1 MIIGAV
7 RCELFIYESGS
18 LKAKRAV
25 IKSLLTRL
33 GQRYNLSVSETDYH
47 DLWQRSEIG
56 LVVVSTTK
64 KRCEQE
70 LQKALALID
79 ADPDSERTLTEMEWL

>member
-7 RCELFIYESGS
+7 RCELFIYEAGS

-25 IKSLLTRL
+25 IKSLLVRL
-33 GQRYNLSVSETDYH
+33 GQRYNLSVAETGYQ
-47 DLWQRSEIG
+47 DLWQRAELSI
-56 LVVVSTTK
+56 VVVSTTK
-64 KRCEQE
+64 KRCDQE

-79 ADPDSERTLTEMEWL
+79 ADPDSERTLTQMDWL

>member
-7 RCELFIYESGS
+7 RCELFIYEAGS

-33 GQRYNLSVSETDYH
+33 GQRYNLSVSETDHH
-47 DLWQRSEIG
+47 DLWQRSELSI
-56 LVVVSTTK
+56 VAVSTTK

-79 ADPDSERTLTEMEWL
+79 ADPDSERTLTQFEWL